1 MSLPGFP
8 NADAALNNMTFTDPE
23 FGEVV
28 IRKSAWSTNPK
39 FSVSTSG
46 KLTISGPKHTTV
58 FLAKRWLNASRKQ
71 IREKLPI
78 KDPSTQRARDAQKK
92 ILAKKAK
99 EYLPYRLEFWAK
111 KYGYNYSGLR
121 LSHANTRWG
130 SRSSSGTISL
140 NIGLM
145 KVPEPLRD
153 YVILHELAHINHMD
167 HSAAFWAEVEAHDPS
182 YKRHRKLLK
191 AFSPG
196 V

>member
-1 MSLPGFP
+1 
-8 NADAALNNMTFTDPE
+8 MTFNDPE
-23 FGEVV
+23 FGEVI
-28 IRKSAWSTNPK
+28 IRKSAWATNPK

-71 IREKLPI
+71 IREKLPL
-78 KDPSTQRARDAQKK
+78 KDPATQRARDAQKK

-99 EYLPYRLEFWAK
+99 DYLPYRLDFWAE
-111 KYGYNYSGLR
+111 KYGYRYSGLR

-130 SRSSSGTISL
+130 SRS
-140 NIGLM
+140 
-145 KVPEPLRD
+145 
-153 YVILHELAHINHMD
+153 ELAHINHMD
-167 HSAAFWAEVEAHDPS
+167 HSAEFWAEVEEHDPH

-191 AFSPG
+191 SYSPG